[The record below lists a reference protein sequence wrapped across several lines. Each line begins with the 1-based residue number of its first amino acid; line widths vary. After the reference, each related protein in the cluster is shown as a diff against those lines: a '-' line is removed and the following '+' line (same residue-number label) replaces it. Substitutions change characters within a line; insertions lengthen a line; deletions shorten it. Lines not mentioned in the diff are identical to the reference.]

1 MYYIV
6 FVQIMAE
13 IHLQKSQ
20 IRFIALLCGKIV
32 KARFLRN
39 HSSQWYKLY
48 IQSRTLVHKDFEH
61 QRYMS
66 IFHLG
71 LRSFI
76 FQQFKIFFPPKP
88 LS

>member
-1 MYYIV
+1 MYYIM

-39 HSSQWYKLY
+39 HSSQWYKIVY
-48 IQSRTLVHKDFEH
+48 TVKNISA
-61 QRYMS
+61 
-66 IFHLG
+66 
-71 LRSFI
+71 
-76 FQQFKIFFPPKP
+76 
-88 LS
+88 